1 MAGELT
7 MCTQWG
13 QYQVS
18 WPCYEDAIRWV
29 DRATVWGCYQVNW
42 SRYDA
47 ANRWIDRAMRP
58 LSDKLTTLW
67 WYDEGGSVWLLCT
80 VEYCILFIA
89 WEYWTKVRRRELSS
103 PPLTGRNTRRRKEV
117 GRRRRR
123 RRSSAIIWKQASEC
137 AKPEPAIWQ
146 IIANSG
152 LCHPSRLHFFDGVNL
167 WGVRWVLRIEIGVEG
182 FWRTFCHCSSSFWLH
197 FLGKFQILSLQIP

>member
-7 MCTQWG
+7 MCTLWG

-67 WYDEGGSVWLLCT
+67 WYDEGGWAQ
-80 VEYCILFIA
+80 LFI
-89 WEYWTKVRRRELSS
+89 TIHLFVRTYIYRIHALLLESCCPVYYVVLYHYINSS
-103 PPLTGRNTRRRKEV
+103 CSFLTSLGSCPCTYAHPPSLLLY
-117 GRRRRR
+117 
-123 RRSSAIIWKQASEC
+123 SSA
-137 AKPEPAIWQ
+137 
-146 IIANSG
+146 
-152 LCHPSRLHFFDGVNL
+152 
-167 WGVRWVLRIEIGVEG
+167 LRHLSAEKEKKI
-182 FWRTFCHCSSSFWLH
+182 
-197 FLGKFQILSLQIP
+197 KFQKKKKKKKDAMWTVIS